1 MRLEHSTPSISLLLT
16 GALLALGACG
26 DDGSGT
32 PETTTGEDSTTS
44 AMPTTTTDASA
55 DTTVG
60 PADDTTTDDTA
71 TGATTATTDPTETD
85 SDTETSMGGPV
96 SFRFNSIEL
105 TDPGAGLNGPCG
117 NADQVN
123 ALLATPIANDED
135 DDGFIDMSFVL
146 DFTDLVQTDG
156 ATGAVSFANAQ
167 CDAPDGDMCGLLPD
181 SDLYPATYTIMTKG
195 TCLEATAGNIEP
207 GTGNT
212 GTTMGPC
219 FVTDNIDAT
228 VVTSAVSLPLT
239 DVRVAAQMVGDP
251 PGNLVSGT
259 LEGFLSEADAMASM
273 VEVVGMQFQL
283 SELLCAEQ
291 MDGGGWW
298 MHMNFTAVTTMWNG

>member
-32 PETTTGEDSTTS
+32 PETTTGEDSTTT

-55 DTTVG
+55 DTTMG
-60 PADDTTTDDTA
+60 PADDTTTDDPTA
-71 TGATTATTDPTETD
+71 GATTTTTDPTETD

-105 TDPGAGLNGPCG
+105 TDPGIFFVSCGGTDLVNGALAG
-117 NADQVN
+117 
-123 ALLATPIANDED
+123 PIANDED
-135 DDGFIDMSFVL
+135 GDGFIDMSFVL
-146 DFTDLVQTDG
+146 DFPDLVQTEG
-156 ATGAVSFANAQ
+156 ATGAVTFANAQ
-167 CDAPDGDMCGLLPD
+167 CEAPEGDSCGLLPD
-181 SDLYPATYTIMTKG
+181 SELYPATYTIMTEG

-207 GTGNT
+207 GTGST

-228 VVTSAVSLPLT
+228 VATSAVVLPLS

-251 PGNLVSGT
+251 AGNLVSGT
-259 LEGFLSEADAMASM
+259 IEGFLSEEDAANAT
-273 VEVVGMQFQL
+273 VNVGGKMPL
-283 SELLCAEQ
+283 DTLLCPEH

-298 MHMNFTAVTTMWNG
+298 MHMNFTAVTTTWNG